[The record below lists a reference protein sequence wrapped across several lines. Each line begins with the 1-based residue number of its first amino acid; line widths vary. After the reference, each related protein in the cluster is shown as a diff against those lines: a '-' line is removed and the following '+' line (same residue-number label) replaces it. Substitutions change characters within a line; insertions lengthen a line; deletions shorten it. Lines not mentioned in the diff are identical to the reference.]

1 MKRMMLKKIIIGVLF
16 LISLSVSL
24 LINGCAAN
32 ANRMVPTD
40 FEVVNKHHHTVSIN
54 ISTGWKETNFLWTS
68 QVSNSAFTE
77 ALNNALVKSGVFQA
91 VIKGGGADYL
101 LDVTILNYDQ
111 PWIGIN
117 FDIRMKTKWKLTDT
131 KTLVPVWSGIFET
144 TYRAKFSD
152 ALIAAERLQKANEG
166 SVRTNIKE
174 GIRRLSLLS
183 L

>member
-68 QVSNSAFTE
+68 QVSN
-77 ALNNALVKSGVFQA
+77 
-91 VIKGGGADYL
+91 
-101 LDVTILNYDQ
+101 
-111 PWIGIN
+111 
-117 FDIRMKTKWKLTDT
+117 
-131 KTLVPVWSGIFET
+131 
-144 TYRAKFSD
+144 
-152 ALIAAERLQKANEG
+152 
-166 SVRTNIKE
+166 
-174 GIRRLSLLS
+174 
-183 L
+183 